1 MTHTAA
7 DEFAQ
12 QLAAAHQS
20 GARFAPMP
28 AARLGDLDFAYAV
41 QDHLISR
48 WQHAGEGDIVGWKVG
63 LTTPR
68 MQAFA
73 GIDQPIAGAIL
84 SRRRRHSGATLVSSQ
99 YVHLGIEAELAVCV
113 GSAFL
118 EVEEQHPNEV
128 LNRLHSIS
136 AAFEIVEDRNAD
148 YRSLDA
154 ASLIADNS
162 WNMGVVLGAPTPAQ
176 QIHCLTGRRGVLTRN
191 GELSDQGRSEDCGGD
206 PLRIVAWLA
215 AHLARR
221 GQPLQPHQWVLTG
234 SIVTTKF
241 PQQGDRLHFALE
253 GLSPVEVQIA

>member
-1 MTHTAA
+1 MIDTPA
-7 DEFAQ
+7 DE
-12 QLAAAHQS
+12 LALELAVAHQRRDPFTPIP
-20 GARFAPMP
+20 ARW
-28 AARLGDLDFAYAV
+28 RDLNFAYSV
-41 QDHLISR
+41 QDRLVSR
-48 WQHAGEGDIVGWKVG
+48 WREAGEGDIVGWKVG
-63 LTTPR
+63 LTSAR

-73 GIDQPIAGAIL
+73 GINQPIAGAIL
-84 SRRRRHSGATLVSSQ
+84 SRHQRQSGTTLDSSQ
-99 YVHLGIEAELAVCV
+99 YVHLGIEAELAVRI
-113 GSAFL
+113 GTAFL
-118 EVEEQHPNEV
+118 ELEEQHPGEV
-128 LNRLHSIS
+128 LRRLDSIS

-162 WNMGVVLGAPTPAQ
+162 WNMGVVLGVPTSAQ
-176 QIHCLTGRRGVLTRN
+176 RIHALTGRRGVLSVN
-191 GELSDQGRSEDCGGD
+191 GEPTDQGMSEDCGGD

-241 PQQGDRLHFALE
+241 PMPGDRFHFALE